1 MHFIDM
7 PNVSFLLDELNPFLF
22 QRIKNEAKTWKQ
34 HFIQTEGLEDSKDLL
49 RAFQKRKFGDTEEY
63 TLSEDTIKLL
73 TVDLFKL
80 VDKFEEKYKYFD
92 KMFNYSFNI
101 ENKNIKLELERV
113 WFNFQRP
120 GEFLP
125 LHNHTGIYSFVIWV
139 DIPFNAEDEK
149 DKETNTDLVKN
160 RTSNFEFIFTDV
172 LGKISHHALYV
183 DKKWEGKIAMFPAEL
198 YHQVYPFYSVN
209 DVRISLA
216 GNIRLNIV

>member
-22 QRIKNEAKTWKQ
+22 QRIKNEAIKWKQ
-34 HFIQTEGLEDSKDLL
+34 HFIETQGLEDSKDLL
-49 RAFQKRKFGDTEEY
+49 RAFQKRKLGYTEEY
-63 TLSEDTIKLL
+63 TLSDDTVKLL
-73 TVDLFKL
+73 TIDLFKL

-92 KMFNYSFNI
+92 KMFNYTFNI
-101 ENKNIKLELERV
+101 EDKDVKLELERI

-139 DIPFNAEDEK
+139 DIPFNIEDEK
-149 DKETNTDLVKN
+149 DKETNKDLVKN
-160 RTSNFEFIFTDV
+160 RTSNFEFVFTDTI
-172 LGKISHHALYV
+172 GRISHHALYV
-183 DKKWEGKIAMFPAEL
+183 DKKWEGKIAMFPSEL

-216 GNIRLNIV
+216 GNIRLNLG